1 MTTDIHTQLGMNRMT
16 VNEVDY
22 KSLTEQVDLL
32 VDRMNTFGIEK
43 AILAPNNPH
52 DGNELYLKATAIYP
66 DRLYSAFTLYPR
78 PIDDARKA
86 LKHYI
91 DTGCV
96 SLIMDERLFHSN
108 DAAADALVSAAVGE
122 DIAVYFRSRELRGD
136 MLGFVDRSSLIHP
149 DGRFVILHMGGLFSF
164 PNVIPL
170 VSRPNIWLETS
181 YTLVR
186 LVESPLRVYLDALV
200 QDVGVRKLVFGS
212 GHHTDYAH
220 QQASL
225 NMIDLNYEQQ
235 RLITKEN
242 AYFILGVGFSG

>member
-16 VNEVDY
+16 VHEVDY
-22 KSLTEQVDLL
+22 KSLAEQVDLL

-43 AILAPNNPH
+43 AVLAPSNPYG
-52 DGNELYLKATAIYP
+52 GNELYLKAAEIYP
-66 DRLYSAFTLYPR
+66 DRLHCAFTLYPR

-86 LKHYI
+86 LKKYI
-91 DTGCV
+91 DAGCV
-96 SLIMDERLFHSN
+96 SLVMDEALYHPN
-108 DAAADALVSAAVGE
+108 DPAADALVSAAVSE
-122 DIAVYFRSRELRGD
+122 DIAVYFRSRELMGD
-136 MLGFVDRSSLIHP
+136 ALGFVDRSSLIHSE
-149 DGRFVILHMGGLFSF
+149 GRFVILHMGGLFSF

-170 VSRPNIWLETS
+170 ASRPNIWLETS
-181 YTLVR
+181 FTLVR

-225 NMIDLNYEQQ
+225 NMVDLNYEQQ

-242 AYFILGVGFSG
+242 AYFVLGVGFSG